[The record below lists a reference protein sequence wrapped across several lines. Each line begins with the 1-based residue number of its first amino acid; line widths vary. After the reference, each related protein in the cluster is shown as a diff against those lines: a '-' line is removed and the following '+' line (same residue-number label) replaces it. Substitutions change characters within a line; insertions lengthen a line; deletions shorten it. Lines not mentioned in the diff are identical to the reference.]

1 MKIIKYSQVF
11 TLNTHI
17 QTNHLFKKLKIKI
30 KPEIISIKKNIKN
43 IGQIKKNYIEP
54 KELQKI
60 LDDGKEIYLLDT
72 RNNYEINIGTF
83 KNAKNLNILK
93 FEDFANKSDE
103 LKNINGKLLC
113 FVLAVFDVK
122 KHKVI

>member
-93 FEDFANKSDE
+93 FEDF
-103 LKNINGKLLC
+103 
-113 FVLAVFDVK
+113 V
-122 KHKVI
+122 